1 MSGLVPA
8 HTNGLY
14 RGPGMEAHVYRWLAG
29 IINHEGVNTQS
40 RGWVAGLWW
49 KLHYMPG
56 TQPHF
61 LNKQYANNNN

>member
-8 HTNGLY
+8 HTNGLE

-40 RGWVAGLWW
+40 RGWVAGL
-49 KLHYMPG
+49 
-56 TQPHF
+56 
-61 LNKQYANNNN
+61 